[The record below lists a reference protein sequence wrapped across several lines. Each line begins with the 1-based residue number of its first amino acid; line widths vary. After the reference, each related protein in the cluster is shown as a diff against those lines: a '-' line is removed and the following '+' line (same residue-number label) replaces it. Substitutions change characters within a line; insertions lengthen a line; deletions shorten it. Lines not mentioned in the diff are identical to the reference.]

1 MYERVFEKLVIRL
14 ILLYKLIAMMNLK
27 YATDFKRNLSLSLS
41 YSYFVNN
48 MIKIRQNN
56 LLEHIKIIFH

>member
-14 ILLYKLIAMMNLK
+14 ILLYKLITMMNLK
-27 YATDFKRNLSLSLS
+27 YATDFKRNPSLSLS

>member
-14 ILLYKLIAMMNLK
+14 NLLYKSIPMMNLK

>member
-14 ILLYKLIAMMNLK
+14 ILLYKLITMMNLK
-27 YATDFKRNLSLSLS
+27 YATDFKRNISLSLS

>member
-14 ILLYKLIAMMNLK
+14 ILLYKLITMMNLK